1 MAPPLAWISLS
12 SHGLHL
18 RTTGFAEGNGELE
31 SSRKKKGVSVGYIN
45 RRNLG
50 RTCPIRRLLENPGR
64 TVFHLP
70 STRTASEIP
79 STPSVGRAA
88 TRQPPP
94 TGQPADIVGAT
105 TPPCWPQPGT
115 PTPWVNVPLRT
126 RAGARSP
133 ACWFAAQR
141 RRDRRD
147 RAWPR
152 ASMVAAAATTRLP
165 SELRPKKAR
174 CTPIGHAD
182 AAASCRARRRST
194 ARHYE
199 RAQVSPAMKRTST
212 RHVYGIRRRDQLMR
226 DTESDTKTASLPV
239 KQK

>member
-1 MAPPLAWISLS
+1 M
-12 SHGLHL
+12 SHPTAV
-18 RTTGFAEGNGELE
+18 RE
-31 SSRKKKGVSVGYIN
+31 
-45 RRNLG
+45 
-50 RTCPIRRLLENPGR
+50 PGR
-64 TVFHLP
+64 TVFQLP
-70 STRTASEIP
+70 STRTVSEIP

-182 AAASCRARRRST
+182 AAASCRARRQST
-194 ARHYE
+194 VRHYA
-199 RAQVSPAMKRTST
+199 RAQLSPAMKRIST